1 MNKPLISLT
10 LAGVVMAASG
20 CVTSRIEELKIGE
33 TGIGVD
39 ESVVVLVNRQNA
51 NVEAEKGFSDCLN
64 TQLARGSAGLNVLDP
79 QEFKDQLFPWFEP
92 RLRPPRADG
101 LDQLLLRPGV
111 SERIV
116 ATGVRYL
123 IWVDG
128 STQVDNKA
136 GSMTCA
142 FSPGGGGCFG
152 ILTWDNNSSYEASIW
167 DLRRGESAGVISADA
182 TGTSVIPALLV
193 PLPFLA
199 RTKTAS
205 CKGLADQIKQFV
217 VSEEVG

>member
-1 MNKPLISLT
+1 MRKVFLALT
-10 LAGVVMAASG
+10 LAAVLGLASG
-20 CVTSRIEELKIGE
+20 CVTSRIEEFKIGE
-33 TGIGVD
+33 TGIGAN

-51 NVEAEKGFSDCLN
+51 NVEAEKGFSECLN
-64 TQLARGSAGLNVLDP
+64 NQLGRGSAGLNVLDP
-79 QEFKDQLFPWFEP
+79 IAFKDQLFPWFEP

-101 LDQLLLRPGV
+101 LDQLLRRPGV

-116 ATGVRYL
+116 QTGVRYL

-128 STQVDNKA
+128 STEIENKA

-142 FSPGGGGCFG
+142 LSPGGGGCFG

-167 DLRRGESAGVISADA
+167 DLRRGESAGVISADS

-205 CKGLADQIKQFV
+205 CKGLADQIKAFI
-217 VSEEVG
+217 VSDA

>member
-1 MNKPLISLT
+1 MIKAIQT
-10 LAGVVMAASG
+10 LALAGTLLVTSG
-20 CVTSRIEELKIGE
+20 CVTSRIEELKLGK
-33 TGIGVD
+33 TGIGAN

-51 NVEAEKGFSDCLN
+51 NVEAEKGFSECLSS
-64 TQLARGSAGLNVLDP
+64 QLARGAEGLNVLSAQD
-79 QEFKDQLFPWFEP
+79 FKDELFPWFEP

-101 LDQLLLRPGV
+101 LEQLLLRPGV
-111 SERIV
+111 SERV
-116 ATGVRYL
+116 ASTGVRYL

-128 STQVDNKA
+128 STEVDNKA

-167 DLRRGESAGVISADA
+167 DLRRGESAGVISADS

-217 VSEEVG
+217 VKEDVT